1 MDLAALFIK
10 SIQCCQ
16 DAEYVLQALNCVNK
30 EFSTVLRPNTREEL
44 CIQFF
49 FECEGDVLNPKKE
62 YYDLIE
68 LWKAAEPYI
77 WNWKQSDI
85 MGFWVMHMI
94 SETELVWQI
103 NQYNQIIDR
112 ESGRH
117 LKVLKELSESIE
129 DISNKKYMV
138 DFLLD
143 CSYCGIQGIYSL
155 NRFDEQCY
163 HPYRDFLMRKLYYL
177 LCNGGEVVVVAGEK
191 GLTPR
196 RIFCF
201 KMKDFL
207 WEKKG
212 VRSKK
217 LRQQVLEENLE
228 IRRKSVIPGFLLDDL
243 W

>member
-30 EFSTVLRPNTREEL
+30 EFSTFLRPNTREEL

-163 HPYRDFLMRKLYYL
+163 HPYRDFLMRKLY
-177 LCNGGEVVVVAGEK
+177 
-191 GLTPR
+191 
-196 RIFCF
+196 
-201 KMKDFL
+201 
-207 WEKKG
+207 
-212 VRSKK
+212 
-217 LRQQVLEENLE
+217 
-228 IRRKSVIPGFLLDDL
+228 
-243 W
+243 

>member
-1 MDLAALFIK
+1 MDLAALFK
-10 SIQCCQ
+10 QSIQYCK
-16 DAEYVLQALNCVNK
+16 DEEHILQALSCVNRK
-30 EFSTVLRPNTREEL
+30 FSTFLCPNTKEEL

-49 FECEGDVLNPKKE
+49 FECAGDILSPKKE

-68 LWKAAEPYI
+68 LWKVVEPYI
-77 WNWKQSDI
+77 WNWKQADI
-85 MGFWVMHMI
+85 MEFWVMQMI
-94 SETELVWQI
+94 SETQLVWQI
-103 NQYNQIIDR
+103 SQYNQIIDHETR
-112 ESGRH
+112 RH
-117 LKVLKELSESIE
+117 LNALKELSDSIE

-138 DFLLD
+138 DFLSG
-143 CSYCGIQGIYSL
+143 CSYSEIKGIYSL

-163 HPYRDFLMRKLYYL
+163 HPYRDFLMCKLYYL
-177 LCNGGEVVVVAGEK
+177 LYNGGEVIIVAGEK

-196 RIFCF
+196 RVFCF

-217 LRQQVLEENLE
+217 LRQRVLEENLE
-228 IRRKSVIPGFLLDDL
+228 IRRKSVIPGFLLEEL